1 MQMTCSMIMFF
12 QLNTSP
18 TNHKQL
24 KYLNFYPSSNH
35 TILSTS
41 ENPCILHG
49 SFYHCKL
56 IFRQNQEIRR
66 YIYLKF
72 LSLLQKILIIFC
84 QRPLVAALSTESQR
98 KFQKVLEIF
107 GIFQKLRYGTRN
119 SRIFRNI
126 LENIISLLIFHLE
139 HLTRHRETHTLNI
152 IYKDAHFDCNDNY
165 LFLCKSQNTSEQRTL
180 TIMCDLLKS
189 KPICLT

>member
-1 MQMTCSMIMFF
+1 MSCSDFAYELQI
-12 QLNTSP
+12 
-18 TNHKQL
+18 
-24 KYLNFYPSSNH
+24 YIY
-35 TILSTS
+35 IYTS
-41 ENPCILHG
+41 ENPCILHD

-66 YIYLKF
+66 YVYLKF
-72 LSLLQKILIIFC
+72 LSLLQKIPIIFC
-84 QRPLVAALSTESQR
+84 YHPLVAALSTESQR

-139 HLTRHRETHTLNI
+139 HLTRHRETHTHRHTHTLNI
-152 IYKDAHFDCNDNY
+152 IYKDIYIYIYEVKLHHV
-165 LFLCKSQNTSEQRTL
+165 
-180 TIMCDLLKS
+180 
-189 KPICLT
+189 